1 MLKDD
6 IGINANTISHLLTDK
21 GEMSIGEIK
30 ELTRYEEIVVALA
43 LGWLAKENRIRFFNR
58 NYQLMVES
66 MSLFTEIYY

>member
-1 MLKDD
+1 MLKND
-6 IGINANTISHLLTDK
+6 IGINADTISHLLADK

-30 ELTRYEEIVVALA
+30 ELTGYEEIAIALA

-58 NYQLMVES
+58 NYQLVIES